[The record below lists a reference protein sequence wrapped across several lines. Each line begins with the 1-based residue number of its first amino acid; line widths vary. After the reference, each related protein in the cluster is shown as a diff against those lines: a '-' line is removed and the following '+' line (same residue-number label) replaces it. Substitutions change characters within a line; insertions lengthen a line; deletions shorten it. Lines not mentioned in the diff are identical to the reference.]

1 MEEDLIDA
9 ATIFELNHTD
19 SIYQSCHQIVK
30 EGILPITRQ
39 VFVPK
44 LWDYPIQFQ
53 LWMEAVRFFIRH
65 KLLELQYMKAN
76 MHLTLTNTDSCI
88 QLTFY
93 PIGALAPT
101 LHLRNDGR
109 YFLTYTFPSIYAQA
123 AMAKIEGKSMKV
135 KASKIKDPS
144 IEEIGDPRNLNNY
157 LPDSGATQHMTPRLA
172 DLQNTVEGQ
181 KLVVEVANGHIIK
194 CSTTGNIQI
203 SMQDDN
209 GNMLNATLSDVM
221 YVPGLNRRL
230 FSVTQFAQHGHHT
243 IVQQHG
249 TTLLFSAC
257 LLPITIPHHKN
268 GRIMASNL
276 SVTNSTNKDADPC
289 YHRVPAYRNK
299 DQDKKTAPSRITPSM
314 AGTP

>member
-1 MEEDLIDA
+1 
-9 ATIFELNHTD
+9 
-19 SIYQSCHQIVK
+19 
-30 EGILPITRQ
+30 
-39 VFVPK
+39 
-44 LWDYPIQFQ
+44 
-53 LWMEAVRFFIRH
+53 MEAVRFFIRH

-76 MHLTLTNTDSCI
+76 THLILTNMDSCI

-109 YFLTYTFPSIYAQA
+109 YFLSYTSPSIYAQA
-123 AMAKIEGKSMKV
+123 AVAKLEGKSMKI

-157 LPDSGATQHMTPRLA
+157 LLDSGVTQHMTPHLA

-181 KLVVEVANGHIIK
+181 KLGVEVADGHFIK

-209 GNMLNATLSDVM
+209 GNMLNATLSDVI
-221 YVPGLNRRL
+221 YVPGLNHRL
-230 FSVTQFAQHGHHT
+230 FSVTQFAQHGHHA
-243 IVQQHG
+243 IVQHHS
-249 TTLLFSAC
+249 TTLLFGAH

-276 SVTNSTNKDADPC
+276 SVTNSPNEDAYPC